1 MDMDVVWAFLSTEG
15 LDFAMKVLG
24 AAVAWVIGRW
34 VIGLLK
40 RLTHKA
46 LERGR
51 RIDETLA
58 VYITIVVGVALN
70 VLLVLAI
77 LDIFG
82 VRTTSFAALLAG
94 AGLAIGTAWGG
105 LLTHFAAGV
114 FLQVLRPYKV
124 GDQVTVGGITGVVKE
139 LGLFGTTLVTG
150 DSITALVGNNK
161 VLSEVIQNFSTLPA
175 RRVDTTVKVDN
186 SVNVRE
192 AMDKLREALAR
203 VPNVAR
209 PRVRKSRSCSSRL
222 KARCWLCAPTPTPT
236 ITGRCT
242 STPTRPS
249 STPSPSRV
257 IRCRK
262 CARRSAPFRCRSPAR
277 PTRARPE
284 AHCAW
289 WPRPAEGPRCRAAG
303 PAPARC
309 GAVRPVR
316 CGPGLCRRPV
326 AAP

>member
-24 AAVAWVIGRW
+24 AAVAWIIGRW
-34 VIGLLK
+34 VIGILK

-175 RRVDTTVKVDN
+175 RRVDPTVKVDN
-186 SVNVRE
+186 SVYVRE
-192 AMDKLREALAR
+192 AMDKLREALA
-203 VPNVAR
+203 
-209 PRVRKSRSCSSRL
+209 
-222 KARCWLCAPTPTPT
+222 
-236 ITGRCT
+236 
-242 STPTRPS
+242 
-249 STPSPSRV
+249 
-257 IRCRK
+257 
-262 CARRSAPFRCRSPAR
+262 
-277 PTRARPE
+277 
-284 AHCAW
+284 
-289 WPRPAEGPRCRAAG
+289 
-303 PAPARC
+303 
-309 GAVRPVR
+309 
-316 CGPGLCRRPV
+316 
-326 AAP
+326 

>member
-24 AAVAWVIGRW
+24 AAVAWIIGRW
-34 VIGLLK
+34 VIGILK

-186 SVNVRE
+186 SVDVRE
-192 AMDKLREALAR
+192 AMDKLREALAK
-203 VPNVAR
+203 VPNVAQ
-209 PRVRKSRSCSSRL
+209 
-222 KARCWLCAPTPTPT
+222 TP
-236 ITGRCT
+236 
-242 STPTRPS
+242 
-249 STPSPSRV
+249 
-257 IRCRK
+257 
-262 CARRSAPFRCRSPAR
+262 
-277 PTRARPE
+277 RPE
-284 AHCAW
+284 VEILQFT
-289 WPRPAEGPRCRAAG
+289 PEGPLL
-303 PAPARC
+303 
-309 GAVRPVR
+309 AVRPSTHTNNYWQVYFDTHKAIVDTFTAAGYPVPEMR
-316 CGPGLCRRPV
+316 TAQRAIQAAATSAANPGK
-326 AAP
+326 A